1 MAGMLTIVFLA
12 FAMIMGYIVLQVI
25 SQIIS
30 QRKCLED
37 ETIMEYKKGRLPSD
51 ERRTVH
57 YHLGICEKCQNRM
70 IDYDGDDIER
80 HLLEE

>member
-12 FAMIMGYIVLQVI
+12 FALIMGYIVLQVI
-25 SQIIS
+25 SRIIS

-37 ETIMEYKKGRLPSD
+37 ETISEYKKGRLPSD
-51 ERRTVH
+51 ERRAVH

-70 IDYDGDDIER
+70 IDYD
-80 HLLEE
+80 